1 MREKRDQKFEV
12 RGSKFRKPRTSDIE
26 PFPISPVPRVSLDYP
41 ARCSP
46 VVLDVRTIEVRACHN
61 SFSQSASVSMVI
73 SRQRRV
79 RNERGVTYLMLMFA
93 IVLIGI
99 ATTAAAKQWKVIVQ
113 RELEADLL
121 AKGIEIQNALAFYS
135 ATIKAGRVMPGE
147 VYPQT
152 LADLTRLPKP
162 FLRKV
167 YLDPMGHGEWEF
179 LRAPTGG
186 IMGVRVRASRSHSGS
201 TTFPL
206 LFGISR
212 DAPRIMIGSSN
223 TRIPHQVRQCHK
235 GLRPVLWRH
244 YRRDH
249 RSLLAEALQLP
260 SQFRSS
266 RP

>member
-1 MREKRDQKFEV
+1 M
-12 RGSKFRKPRTSDIE
+12 
-26 PFPISPVPRVSLDYP
+26 L
-41 ARCSP
+41 
-46 VVLDVRTIEVRACHN
+46 
-61 SFSQSASVSMVI
+61 I

-79 RNERGVTYLMLMFA
+79 LSEQGVTYLMLMFA

-135 ATIKAGRVMPGE
+135 ATVKAGRVMPGE

-167 YLDPMGHGEWEF
+167 YLDPMGHGEWEY

-186 IMGVRVRASRSHSGS
+186 IMGVRSKSYAKPFRQHD
-201 TTFPL
+201 FPL
-206 LFGISR
+206 AVRHFEGRTTYHDWVFQHPNPSS
-212 DAPRIMIGSSN
+212 APNVPQGAAPGAVVPSATGSSN
-223 TRIPHQVRQCHK
+223 TTNGGTSV
-235 GLRPVLWRH
+235 
-244 YRRDH
+244 
-249 RSLLAEALQLP
+249 SP
-260 SQFRSS
+260 STQGQPSVN
-266 RP
+266 P